1 VLLTFILQFTLII
14 MTFNELFTNCNYTQ
28 VIIAPVPLMI
38 MFARFICATILHLSC
53 VDEVHAGLTM
63 MKFSVNHAYRFANPG
78 FAFTSG
84 LL

>member
-1 VLLTFILQFTLII
+1 
-14 MTFNELFTNCNYTQ
+14 
-28 VIIAPVPLMI
+28 MI